1 MKTPACNHPM
11 ASWLRKPIIPA
22 VWEIQKDH
30 NALAGAGM
38 IFLQGGELA
47 NLPKILDSLDGG
59 PLARVPLILHIDLL
73 AGLAND
79 EAGLRYIAGLGRIH
93 GVITVRHHLVPTARR
108 LGLASI
114 VRLFLHDSRAVDR
127 GLAIIEKCEPDAIE
141 LLPGV
146 AVIELASQFRQVPV
160 PRIAGGLIRTPQ
172 LVRRILDT
180 GCQAI
185 STSNATLWR
194 LNGIDPAAIGRSD

>member
-1 MKTPACNHPM
+1 M
-11 ASWLRKPIIPA
+11 
-22 VWEIQKDH
+22 
-30 NALAGAGM
+30 AGAGA

-47 NLPKILDSLDGG
+47 RLPKLLASLEGG
-59 PLARVPLILHIDLL
+59 PLADVPVMLHIDLL

-79 EAGLRYIAGLGRIH
+79 EAGLRFVASLGRIR

-114 VRLFLHDSRAVDR
+114 VRLFLHDSRAVNR
-127 GLAIIEKCEPDAIE
+127 GLAILEKCEPDAVE

-146 AVIELASQFRQVPV
+146 AALELASQFQRMPI
-160 PRIAGGLIRTPQ
+160 PRIAGGLIRAPQ
-172 LVRRILDT
+172 LVRRLLDT

-185 STSNATLWR
+185 STSRPDLWR
-194 LNGIDPAAIGRSD
+194 LNDLDPSAIT